1 MRGVIDAILL
11 IFALIF
17 AVKTYGLSV
26 IAWFVY
32 LYIKN
37 RIAVKHTRYRVRKNN
52 ALKKVSNLI
61 KNSNNDQD
69 FINQLEKPSWLKERA
84 DEFFYSVSKIA
95 VYNGIPEKTIRS
107 LFSNIYFLSVLSGIA
122 AAMEQEGGSFLEQ
135 QNFIVDILVD
145 AYKNGSL
152 TSAANDLN
160 ALFTRV

>member
-37 RIAVKHTRYRVRKNN
+37 RIAVKHTWYRVRKNN

-61 KNSNNDQD
+61 K
-69 FINQLEKPSWLKERA
+69 K
-84 DEFFYSVSKIA
+84 
-95 VYNGIPEKTIRS
+95 
-107 LFSNIYFLSVLSGIA
+107 
-122 AAMEQEGGSFLEQ
+122 
-135 QNFIVDILVD
+135 
-145 AYKNGSL
+145 
-152 TSAANDLN
+152 
-160 ALFTRV
+160 